1 MIIESLALFLGA
13 SLLLVKSASY
23 AVRSISSMGK
33 SLRISDFFIAFAI
46 AGLISVTP
54 ELFIGIDSAF
64 AGTPEIGIGTL
75 IGSNIAD
82 LTIVIGV
89 IVLVGRKIKADKSIL
104 KNNLAFL
111 ILTGMPAVFM
121 LDGYLSR
128 DDGLILITIF
138 LIYMGSALRQ
148 ERIRGKGPINKKSVA
163 KDILIFAVSMA
174 LLFAAAHLMVSSAVE
189 IAGAVYLPPVVI
201 ALFLVSV
208 GTTLPE
214 LTFSLRAVMAKHK
227 EIAFGDILGN
237 VAIDSTLSIGIV
249 ALISPVET
257 GTAFTLSM
265 FFMIFSALVI
275 SGMLGRQ
282 KMINWKE
289 GLLLFGIYA
298 VFAFIE
304 LTPGIMG

>member
-1 MIIESLALFLGA
+1 
-13 SLLLVKSASY
+13 
-23 AVRSISSMGK
+23 MGK

-89 IVLVGRKIKADKSIL
+89 IVLVGSKIKADKSIL